1 MPSGKLNLFPD
12 DQTGLTS
19 RFSAAVGK
27 TFLVIG
33 QHTSTQRPLT
43 SRWQGN
49 ASAFSRRGHQHVI
62 TLGDLLR
69 SKRQFRNL
77 LDQQHLRDVVTAEQL
92 QRLRVKTAQRWRSQL
107 LSSALATSSQRESRN
122 LARFSWKKK
131 QVRMFQNLLF
141 TSRPPRKSLKP
152 CSFTFWPRS
161 CKNSSKTGLALSL
174 LYISSSVVCPARQ

>member
-33 QHTSTQRPLT
+33 QHTSAQRPLT

-77 LDQQHLRDVVTAEQL
+77 LDQQHLSDVVTAEQL
-92 QRLRVKTAQRWRSQL
+92 QRLRVKTAQR
-107 LSSALATSSQRESRN
+107 
-122 LARFSWKKK
+122 
-131 QVRMFQNLLF
+131 
-141 TSRPPRKSLKP
+141 
-152 CSFTFWPRS
+152 
-161 CKNSSKTGLALSL
+161 
-174 LYISSSVVCPARQ
+174 